1 MECGAKLSSALM
13 YGEANTVYSNIP
25 NRATRDKR
33 IRSSPKSPLK
43 KLLHRARV
51 SGLWYNQLLVI
62 RNLFLY
68 YHNWQV
74 SWLIDP
80 HARYLPSRRMRASG
94 VKLSYLHSLITVTR
108 SYRIPT
114 CFPFN
119 RYKGSSV
126 HLLHTPLR
134 RHQLLFYEIKN
145 ILPLH
150 VYFFK

>member
-1 MECGAKLSSALM
+1 MVKGSRENEK
-13 YGEANTVYSNIP
+13 
-25 NRATRDKR
+25 
-33 IRSSPKSPLK
+33 
-43 KLLHRARV
+43 
-51 SGLWYNQLLVI
+51 WYNQLLVI
-62 RNLFLY
+62 RDMPRTD
-68 YHNWQV
+68 NWQV